1 MIETTPAPQPTPR
14 PSSLPTPAT
23 APASELSDL
32 ELLRRFEP
40 VVHYTQGE
48 LFFPSAVERY
58 LLACDL
64 WEGVS
69 QRDRRLIVQP
79 GLLTTAE
86 LARHEPEPGRS
97 LFLRLVQHP
106 LSGPALAAWSR
117 RPNRPIFHS
126 GGRLARVGLFARLVD
141 AGFTASLL
149 VRGTVPGGT
158 TASASQKY
166 EAAVVEDPRIVYHAR
181 VVRERG
187 WIVLHYMFFYWMND
201 YRSTFSGVNDH
212 ESDWEQI
219 LIFVADEPDG
229 PKPCW
234 IAAAAHD
241 YSGDDLR
248 RRWDDPTITL
258 DGDHPVIFAGGGS
271 HASYFEQGEYLTSVP
286 LPGFRGLPGFLGAV
300 RDFWRGTLR
309 QPDPGDLA
317 AKIEG
322 ALSVPFVDYARGD
335 GRSVGP
341 GQPDQWTPILI
352 DDDTDWVDGYRGLF
366 GLDTHD
372 RLGGERA
379 PAGPKY
385 TRRGTVR
392 QPWNDP
398 LGFAGLDKVVP
409 PRAAPAALEQRLD
422 ELRAE
427 RATTEADIAAAAEE
441 LPGRTEEVAALAT
454 NGALASMHAT
464 AAADLSEREEA
475 LAGLKS
481 RRATLGDM
489 IAAGE
494 ASLARLR
501 AGELGDPHA
510 HLKHVQRPT
519 DRRDIAHG
527 RIVELWSAM
536 SIGVVLLATVLPF
549 YFGFV
554 PLWGA
559 LLIGVGGYLAIEAIL
574 RRRVQILLVR
584 LTLVLAVISAA
595 ALVYHYAGLIIV
607 LAIVGLAVQIF
618 ADNIR
623 ELRRP

>member
-1 MIETTPAPQPTPR
+1 MIEGATAPA
-14 PSSLPTPAT
+14 S

-58 LLACDL
+58 LAACDL

-69 QRDRRLIVQP
+69 QRDRRLLVPP
-79 GLLTTAE
+79 GGLTPAE
-86 LARHEPEPGRS
+86 LARHQPEPGRS
-97 LFLRLVQHP
+97 LFLRLVQQP

-158 TASASQKY
+158 TASASQKF
-166 EAAVVEDPRIVYHAR
+166 EAARAADPRVVYHAR

-187 WIVLHYMFFYWMND
+187 WIVLHYLFFYWMND

-212 ESDWEQI
+212 EADWEQV
-219 LIFVADEPDG
+219 LVYVADDPDG
-229 PKPCW
+229 PKPTW

-241 YSGDDLR
+241 YTGDDLR

-258 DGDHPVIFAGGGS
+258 SGEHPVIFAGGGS

-300 RDFWRGTLR
+300 RDFWRNTLR

-317 AKIEG
+317 STLEA

-341 GQPDQWTPILI
+341 GQPDQWTPVLI
-352 DDDTDWVDGYRGLF
+352 DDDVDWVDGYRGLF

-392 QPWNDP
+392 QTWNDP
-398 LGFAGLDKVVP
+398 LGFAGLDKVAP
-409 PRAAPAALEQRLD
+409 PFAAPAALEARLQ
-422 ELRAE
+422 ELRVE
-427 RATTEADIAAAAEE
+427 RAAVEADIETAATA
-441 LPGRTEEVAALAT
+441 LPGRTEEVAALAS
-454 NGALASMHAT
+454 NGALASIHAV
-464 AAADLSEREEA
+464 ASAELADRERELAA
-475 LAGLKS
+475 LRS
-481 RRATLGDM
+481 RRAALADA
-489 IAAGE
+489 IEAGE
-494 ASLARLR
+494 ESLARLQ
-501 AGELGDPHA
+501 AGQLGDPQA
-510 HLKHVQRPT
+510 HLEHVQRPT

-536 SIGVVLLATVLPF
+536 SIGVVLLATVIPF
-549 YFGFV
+549 YLGLV
-554 PLWGA
+554 PWWGA
-559 LLIGVGGYLAIEAIL
+559 LLIGVGGYLVIESVL

-584 LTLVLAVISAA
+584 LTLVLAVISAV
-595 ALVYHYAGLIIV
+595 ALVYHYAGFIIV
-607 LAIVGLAVQIF
+607 LAVVGLAVQIF